1 MKKFILRLP
10 RQLVCRGKSV
20 AAHRILTKRALF
32 SLRVVLIASAF
43 VLLSAC
49 SVKKH
54 TVTATQQQVQTT
66 GSHTS
71 VQALQSFDSLL
82 HTLDF
87 SADSVVIRMEH
98 PSNSYC
104 EDRGRTA
111 AALNSPSEF
120 PCSKPV
126 LTITAHQPRVRSSK
140 QANNRVFAQKVE
152 QDTVAT
158 QNLAN
163 SHAEVSNDTLGVAKP
178 MNGTVVAVIVIL
190 AVLIVATIVILIYKS
205 KTRFLI

>member
-1 MKKFILRLP
+1 MKAKLIIL
-10 RQLVCRGKSV
+10 C
-20 AAHRILTKRALF
+20 
-32 SLRVVLIASAF
+32 AF

-54 TVTATQQQVQTT
+54 TVTATQQQAQTT

-87 SADSVVIRMEH
+87 SADSVIIEL
-98 PSNSYC
+98 
-104 EDRGRTA
+104 TQT
-111 AALNSPSEF
+111 ALNDINKAGATGKSVAPG
-120 PCSKPV
+120 
-126 LTITAHQPRVRSSK
+126 LRITAHQPRVRSSK

-178 MNGTVVAVIVIL
+178 MNGTIVAVIVIL
-190 AVLIVATIVILIYKS
+190 AVLIVATIVLLL
-205 KTRFLI
+205 FLRKYRII

>member
-1 MKKFILRLP
+1 MKAKLIIL
-10 RQLVCRGKSV
+10 C
-20 AAHRILTKRALF
+20 
-32 SLRVVLIASAF
+32 AF

-54 TVTATQQQVQTT
+54 TVTATQQQAQTT
-66 GSHTS
+66 GSLTS

-87 SADSVVIRMEH
+87 SADSVIIEL
-98 PSNSYC
+98 
-104 EDRGRTA
+104 TQT
-111 AALNSPSEF
+111 ALNDTNKAGATG
-120 PCSKPV
+120 KPV
-126 LTITAHQPRVRSSK
+126 APGLRITAHQPRVHSSK
-140 QANNRVFAQKVE
+140 QANNRVFAHKVE

-178 MNGTVVAVIVIL
+178 MNGTVVAIIVIL
-190 AVLIVATIVILIYKS
+190 AVLIVATIVLLL
-205 KTRFLI
+205 FLRKYRII

>member
-1 MKKFILRLP
+1 MKAKLIIL
-10 RQLVCRGKSV
+10 C
-20 AAHRILTKRALF
+20 
-32 SLRVVLIASAF
+32 AF

-54 TVTATQQQVQTT
+54 TVTATQQQAQTT

-98 PSNSYC
+98 PSNNYC

-126 LTITAHQPRVRSSK
+126 LTITAHQPRVHSSK

-190 AVLIVATIVILIYKS
+190 AVLIVATIVLLL
-205 KTRFLI
+205 FLRKYRII

>member
-1 MKKFILRLP
+1 MKAKLIIL
-10 RQLVCRGKSV
+10 C
-20 AAHRILTKRALF
+20 
-32 SLRVVLIASAF
+32 AF

-54 TVTATQQQVQTT
+54 IVTATQQQAQTT

-87 SADSVVIRMEH
+87 SADSVIIEL
-98 PSNSYC
+98 
-104 EDRGRTA
+104 TQT
-111 AALNSPSEF
+111 ALNDTAKAGATGKSVAPG
-120 PCSKPV
+120 
-126 LTITAHQPRVRSSK
+126 LRITAHQPRVRSSK

-190 AVLIVATIVILIYKS
+190 AVLIVATIVLLLFLRKYK
-205 KTRFLI
+205 II

>member
-1 MKKFILRLP
+1 MKSKLILL
-10 RQLVCRGKSV
+10 C
-20 AAHRILTKRALF
+20 
-32 SLRVVLIASAF
+32 
-43 VLLSAC
+43 AC
-49 SVKKH
+49 AIMCACHTQKH
-54 TVTATQQQVQTT
+54 SVTATQQQSQTT

-111 AALNSPSEF
+111 AALNSPGEF

-126 LTITAHQPRVRSSK
+126 LTITAHQPRVRSTK

-152 QDTVAT
+152 QDSAASSV
-158 QNLAN
+158 LAN
-163 SHAEVSNDTLGVAKP
+163 SHADTSKDVVGVAKP

-190 AVLIVATIVILIYKS
+190 AVLIVATIVLLL
-205 KTRFLI
+205 FLKKWHII

>member
-1 MKKFILRLP
+1 M
-10 RQLVCRGKSV
+10 
-20 AAHRILTKRALF
+20 KRAIYFLC
-32 SLRVVLIASAF
+32 ASI
-43 VLLSAC
+43 LLCAC

-54 TVTATQQQVQTT
+54 AVTTIEQQAQTT

-87 SADSVVIRMEH
+87 SADSVIIEL
-98 PSNSYC
+98 
-104 EDRGRTA
+104 TQT
-111 AALNSPSEF
+111 ALNDTNKAGATG
-120 PCSKPV
+120 KPV
-126 LTITAHQPRVRSSK
+126 APGLRITAHQPRVHSSK

-190 AVLIVATIVILIYKS
+190 AVLIVATIVLLL
-205 KTRFLI
+205 FLRKYRII

>member
-1 MKKFILRLP
+1 MKAKLIIL
-10 RQLVCRGKSV
+10 C
-20 AAHRILTKRALF
+20 
-32 SLRVVLIASAF
+32 AF

-54 TVTATQQQVQTT
+54 IVTATQQQAQTT

-87 SADSVVIRMEH
+87 SADSVIIEL
-98 PSNSYC
+98 
-104 EDRGRTA
+104 TQT
-111 AALNSPSEF
+111 ALNDTAKAGATG
-120 PCSKPV
+120 KPV
-126 LTITAHQPRVRSSK
+126 APGLRITAHQPRVRSSK

-178 MNGTVVAVIVIL
+178 MNGTIVAVIVIL
-190 AVLIVATIVILIYKS
+190 AVLIVATIVLLL
-205 KTRFLI
+205 FLRKYRII

>member
-1 MKKFILRLP
+1 MKSKLILL
-10 RQLVCRGKSV
+10 C
-20 AAHRILTKRALF
+20 
-32 SLRVVLIASAF
+32 AF

-54 TVTATQQQVQTT
+54 TVTTTQQQVQTT

-71 VQALQSFDSLL
+71 LQALQSFDSLL
-82 HTLDF
+82 QTLDF

-111 AALNSPSEF
+111 AALNSPGEF

-126 LTITAHQPRVRSSK
+126 LTITAHQPRVRSTK
-140 QANNRVFAQKVE
+140 QANNRVVAQKVE
-152 QDTVAT
+152 QDIVAT
-158 QNLAN
+158 QNITN
-163 SHAEVSNDTLGVAKP
+163 SHSTQSNDTVGVAKP
-178 MNGTVVAVIVIL
+178 MNGTIVAVIVIL
-190 AVLIVATIVILIYKS
+190 AVLIVATIVLLL
-205 KTRFLI
+205 FLRKYRII